1 MQHGHCTCLERVVL
15 SLVIET
21 QMVIFV
27 SKLKETKAKNVAM
40 AISQYST
47 SLFDVGFKFQL
58 SLSGDRY
65 SSFYD
70 LSPFSKHL

>member
-1 MQHGHCTCLERVVL
+1 MDTAWLERVVL
-15 SLVIET
+15 SLFIET
-21 QMVIFV
+21 QMVIFGT
-27 SKLKETKAKNVAM
+27 KLKKTKAQNVAM
-40 AISQYST
+40 ATSQYST
-47 SLFDVGFKFQL
+47 SLFNVGFKFQL

>member
-1 MQHGHCTCLERVVL
+1 MDTAWLERVVL
-15 SLVIET
+15 SLFIET
-21 QMVIFV
+21 QMVIFGT
-27 SKLKETKAKNVAM
+27 KLKKTKAQNVAM
-40 AISQYST
+40 ATSQYST
-47 SLFDVGFKFQL
+47 SLFNAGFKFQL